1 MIRYALK
8 CAEGH
13 SFESW
18 FQSAEAYDKLSTAGM
33 VSCAIC
39 GCTSVEKAIMAPRV
53 RPSRVV
59 EARSA
64 TAPAADANA
73 TVPGPS
79 VTPVPETNVQ
89 AAAGQA
95 SSAVPG
101 AEQAAATTNLSAP
114 SSDLEKAVAE
124 LRKQVEANSDYV
136 GRNFAKE
143 ARAMHL
149 GDAPNRAIHGEA
161 NPEEAKSLIEDGVQ
175 VVPLPFLPSRKT
187 N

>member
-18 FQSAEAYDKLSTAGM
+18 FQSAEAYDKLATAGL

-39 GCTSVEKAIMAPRV
+39 GSTSVEKAIMAPRV
-53 RPSRVV
+53 RPSRVL
-59 EARSA
+59 EARA
-64 TAPAADANA
+64 EAAPQ
-73 TVPGPS
+73 VPALS
-79 VTPVPETNVQ
+79 QQ
-89 AAAGQA
+89 ALPQQH
-95 SSAVPG
+95 SSTG
-101 AEQAAATTNLSAP
+101 AAATPGLAAAEQVAGAPEQASANLSTP
-114 SSDLEKAVAE
+114 SSELEQAVAE

-136 GRNFAKE
+136 GGNFAEE

-161 NPEEAKSLIEDGVQ
+161 KPEEAKSLIEDGVP